1 LNYVLQ
7 IEIRLAVP
15 NDVYFFAAQFSVILG
30 AKIGKYYSATGISK
44 SLMGI
49 FKTNRTVQSL
59 NEWSINTIAALIG
72 IEFTAMGDDF
82 LEAKMPVDH
91 RTHQPLGLL
100 HGGASVTLA
109 ETLGSVAATLCV
121 DETKQFCVGLEINAN
136 HIRSVKS
143 GYVNGVAKPVH
154 IGKKTQV
161 WEIRISTTEGEL
173 VCISRITM
181 AVLDRKN

>member
-30 AKIGKYYSATGISK
+30 AKIGNYYSATGISK

-59 NEWSINTIAALIG
+59 NEWSINTIASLIG

-121 DETKQFCVGLEINAN
+121 DETKQFLRWSRNKRQPHPKREKWLCQRNC
-136 HIRSVKS
+136 
-143 GYVNGVAKPVH
+143 
-154 IGKKTQV
+154 Q
-161 WEIRISTTEGEL
+161 TT
-173 VCISRITM
+173 SH
-181 AVLDRKN
+181 RKEDAGMGDPHFNNRRRTSMHQQDNYGCA